1 MTRATTGEGATGTTG
16 TPGAPGP
23 SQPQTGATSI
33 VSSRQAQPGAQA
45 RLSGR
50 DGHDGDSRGGA
61 RDQSVGPGSRT
72 PDQAAA
78 APSIARSSLAMA
90 SGTIVSRVL
99 GVVRQALIVSV
110 VGLSLS
116 GDAFTAANTLPN
128 VIYMIIA
135 GGVLNS
141 VLIPQLVKAG
151 REPDG
156 GQEFTDRILTVGGTA
171 ILLVTIVCTA
181 GAGLLMRLLT
191 DFSGQTLDLAIF
203 FALITLP
210 QIFFYG
216 IYALLGQVLGARGRF
231 LAFGWSPA
239 IANVVAIAGLISFLV
254 LFPRQAAVGAWTP
267 RRVWWLGGTATAS
280 IAVQGLVLLYP
291 LYRSGF
297 RFTPRFG
304 LRGVGLGQAS
314 VIARWAFAALTVSQ
328 VGFVIASRIMTNASD
343 QQTPSSFIAG
353 LTVYSSALLVFQMP
367 HSFVALSFITA
378 MYPRISAAA
387 QRRDL
392 PALRRDYVRGLTIP
406 TALTLPMSVVLMV
419 FALPICSLLFHS
431 YPGPTAL
438 VLATMAL
445 GVVPFGIDVLNQRY
459 LYAHD
464 DGRMAFTEQCVLT
477 GSATVINLCAWL
489 FCPAEYVVA
498 VIAGGIVVSNV
509 LSSIFGLW
517 VIRARIGRLGGRHI
531 VRSYLRVGVASA
543 ISGLVAWLVVLGF
556 NRILG
561 DGRLEALIPL
571 LVGGGVFV
579 GFYLTLAALLE
590 ITEVGELV
598 DPVVRLTGRMGNNLL
613 RKVRRPA

>member
-1 MTRATTGEGATGTTG
+1 MTQATTGEGATGTTG
-16 TPGAPGP
+16 MPGAPGP
-23 SQPQTGATSI
+23 SQPETGATPI
-33 VSSRQAQPGAQA
+33 VSSRGPQA
-45 RLSGR
+45 RVETRHGGR
-50 DGHDGDSRGGA
+50 DGGSRHGPGDSA
-61 RDQSVGPGSRT
+61 EPGST
-72 PDQAAA
+72 SPAKSP
-78 APSIARSSLAMA
+78 APSIARGSLAMA

-99 GVVRQALIVSV
+99 GVVRQSLIVAV

-116 GDAFTAANTLPN
+116 GNAFTAANTLPN

-141 VLIPQLVKAG
+141 VLIPQLVKAADH
-151 REPDG
+151 PDG
-156 GQEFTDRILTVGGTA
+156 GREFTDRILTMGGLA
-171 ILLVTIVCTA
+171 ILVVTVVCTA
-181 GAGLLMRLLT
+181 AAGLLMHQL
-191 DFSGQTLDLAIF
+191 FGFNGQTLDLAVF

-239 IANVVAIAGLISFLV
+239 IANVVAIAGLVSFLL
-254 LFPRQAAVGAWTP
+254 LFPRQAAVGDWTP
-267 RRVWWLGGTATAS
+267 SMVWWLGGSATAS
-280 IAVQGLVLLYP
+280 IAVQGLVLIYP

-328 VGFVIASRIMTNASD
+328 LGFIVASRVMVNASD
-343 QQTPSSFIAG
+343 QQTPSAFIAG
-353 LTVYSSALLVFQMP
+353 LAVYSSALLVFQMP

-477 GSATVINLCAWL
+477 GSATVVNLCAWL
-489 FCPAEYVVA
+489 FCPPEYVVA
-498 VIAGGIVVSNV
+498 VIAGGIVVSN
-509 LSSIFGLW
+509 LLAALFGLY
-517 VIRARIGRLGGRHI
+517 VIRRRIGRLGGGRVI
-531 VRSYLRVGVASA
+531 RSVLRVGVASA

-556 NRILG
+556 DQILG
-561 DGRLEALIPL
+561 NGRLEALIPL

-598 DPVVRLTGRMGNNLL
+598 DPVVRLTGRMATGLL
-613 RKVRRPA
+613 SRVRRPA